1 MNVFELFSTITLDKT
16 NYEKGLKS
24 ASVLTKTEAEKMK
37 NSLLELKNANKTAM
51 DNLIKD
57 FASGKINITD
67 YNNELSKIKSSNS
80 EIENTAKSMGI
91 SLEDSAKK
99 SALAWGAVATAI
111 ITVGK
116 KIDQLMQQSLQY
128 ADQMGDLAAK
138 YGTNSEAIS
147 EMAYVATQAGS
158 DVNTLANAM
167 SMLYMRAKQDGEAF
181 QRLGVSVKDANGNF
195 KAMDDLFWETV
206 YAMNDLDSEGEKSA
220 YMFDLFGRS
229 ASNIGEI
236 LRKDSSELE
245 EMRKRA
251 HDLGI
256 VVNQTTADFAGSWF
270 DKLDELKLQ
279 GQSVLASIVAGAP
292 DAEEKLQNFFDNV
305 VELLEQYVPTFVN
318 FSLRLL
324 LQISLALIKT
334 APSMVTNLV
343 STIID
348 TILSINW
355 LQVGLDIGKSILE
368 GILNIVVSGLNSA
381 LGWLGVDIPKVDLG
395 VGENV
400 NYLEGVDINKE
411 YAVNSKTQNDINI
424 NIEASGDTPV
434 SQDTAE
440 KTAEALAPYIDKILG
455 GK

>member
-1 MNVFELFSTITLDKT
+1 MNVFELFAVLTLQKDDY
-16 NYEKGLKS
+16 NKGLDETEKKS
-24 ASVLTKTEAEKMK
+24 NTWG
-37 NSLLELKNANKTAM
+37 
-51 DNLIKD
+51 D
-57 FASGKINITD
+57 
-67 YNNELSKIKSSNS
+67 KIKNIMQSKAVSAFMLV
-80 EIENTAKSMGI
+80 AK
-91 SLEDSAKK
+91 
-99 SALAWGAVATAI
+99 AVVD
-111 ITVGK
+111 VGK
-116 KIDQLMQQSLQY
+116 KLNQLMQQSLQY

-181 QRLGVSVKDANGNF
+181 QSLGVSVKDANGNF
-195 KAMDDLFWETV
+195 KSMDDLFWETV

-279 GQSVLASIVAGAP
+279 GQSVLASLAAGAP
-292 DAEEKLQNFFDNV
+292 DAEEKLQSFFDNIMTM
-305 VELLEQYVPTFVN
+305 LERYVPTFVN
-318 FSLRLL
+318 FALRIVIQTAIALVRISPSLIRE
-324 LQISLALIKT
+324 IINA
-334 APSMVTNLV
+334 
-343 STIID
+343 IID
-348 TILSINW
+348 TILNVNW
-355 LQVGLDIGKSILE
+355 LQVGIDVGKAILE
-368 GILNIVVSGLNSA
+368 GLLNCIIAGLNSF
-381 LGWLGVDIPKVDLG
+381 LKIFGVNIPKIDSD
-395 VGENV
+395 VGQNYFENLDTSAG
-400 NYLEGVDINKE
+400 NYEISE
-411 YAVNSKTQNDINI
+411 NSKQDINI
-424 NIEASGDTPV
+424 RIEASGDTAV
-434 SQDTAE
+434 SKESAE

>member
-1 MNVFELFSTITLDKT
+1 MNVFELFAVLTLQKDDY
-16 NYEKGLKS
+16 NKGLDETEKKS
-24 ASVLTKTEAEKMK
+24 NTWG
-37 NSLLELKNANKTAM
+37 
-51 DNLIKD
+51 D
-57 FASGKINITD
+57 
-67 YNNELSKIKSSNS
+67 KIKNIMQSKAVSAFMLV
-80 EIENTAKSMGI
+80 AK
-91 SLEDSAKK
+91 
-99 SALAWGAVATAI
+99 AVVD
-111 ITVGK
+111 VGK
-116 KIDQLMQQSLQY
+116 KLNQLMQQSLQY

-181 QRLGVSVKDANGNF
+181 QSLGVSVKDANGNF
-195 KAMDDLFWETV
+195 KSMDDLFWETV

-279 GQSVLASIVAGAP
+279 GQSVLASLAAGAP
-292 DAEEKLQNFFDNV
+292 DAEEKLQSFFDNIMTM
-305 VELLEQYVPTFVN
+305 LERYVPTFVN
-318 FSLRLL
+318 FALRIVIQAAIALVRISPSLIRE
-324 LQISLALIKT
+324 IINA
-334 APSMVTNLV
+334 
-343 STIID
+343 IID
-348 TILSINW
+348 TILNVNW
-355 LQVGLDIGKSILE
+355 LQVGIDVGKAILE
-368 GILNIVVSGLNSA
+368 GLLNCIIAGLNSF
-381 LGWLGVDIPKVDLG
+381 LKIFGVNIPKIDFD
-395 VGENV
+395 VGQNYFENLDTSAG
-400 NYLEGVDINKE
+400 NYEISE
-411 YAVNSKTQNDINI
+411 NSKQDINI
-424 NIEASGDTPV
+424 SIEAKGNTAV
-434 SQDTAE
+434 SKESAE

>member
-1 MNVFELFSTITLDKT
+1 MNVFELFAVLTLQKDDY
-16 NYEKGLKS
+16 NKGLDETEKKS
-24 ASVLTKTEAEKMK
+24 NTWG
-37 NSLLELKNANKTAM
+37 
-51 DNLIKD
+51 D
-57 FASGKINITD
+57 
-67 YNNELSKIKSSNS
+67 KIKNIMQSKAVSAFMLV
-80 EIENTAKSMGI
+80 AK
-91 SLEDSAKK
+91 
-99 SALAWGAVATAI
+99 AVVD
-111 ITVGK
+111 VGK
-116 KIDQLMQQSLQY
+116 KINQLMQQSLQY

-181 QRLGVSVKDANGNF
+181 QSLGVSVKDANGNF
-195 KAMDDLFWETV
+195 KSMDDLFWETV

-279 GQSVLASIVAGAP
+279 GQSVLASLAAGAP
-292 DAEEKLQNFFDNV
+292 DAEEKLQSFFDNIMTM
-305 VELLEQYVPTFVN
+305 LERYVPTFVN
-318 FSLRLL
+318 FALRLVIQAAIAL
-324 LQISLALIKT
+324 VRISPSLIREIIN
-334 APSMVTNLV
+334 A
-343 STIID
+343 IID
-348 TILSINW
+348 TILNVNW
-355 LQVGLDIGKSILE
+355 LQVGIDVGKAILE
-368 GILNIVVSGLNSA
+368 GLLNCIIAGLNSF
-381 LGWLGVDIPKVDLG
+381 LKIFGVNIPKIDFD
-395 VGENV
+395 VGQNYFENLDTSAG
-400 NYLEGVDINKE
+400 NYEISE
-411 YAVNSKTQNDINI
+411 NSKQDINI
-424 NIEASGDTPV
+424 SIEAKGNTAV
-434 SQDTAE
+434 SKESAE

>member
-1 MNVFELFSTITLDKT
+1 MNVFELFAVLTLQKDDY
-16 NYEKGLKS
+16 NKGLDETEKKS
-24 ASVLTKTEAEKMK
+24 NTWG
-37 NSLLELKNANKTAM
+37 
-51 DNLIKD
+51 D
-57 FASGKINITD
+57 
-67 YNNELSKIKSSNS
+67 KIKNIMQSKAVSAFMLV
-80 EIENTAKSMGI
+80 AK
-91 SLEDSAKK
+91 
-99 SALAWGAVATAI
+99 AVVD
-111 ITVGK
+111 VGK
-116 KIDQLMQQSLQY
+116 KINQLMQQSLQY

-181 QRLGVSVKDANGNF
+181 QNLGVSVKDANGNF
-195 KAMDDLFWETV
+195 KSMDDLFWETV

-279 GQSVLASIVAGAP
+279 GQSVLASLAAGAP
-292 DAEEKLQNFFDNV
+292 DAEEKLQSFFDNIMTM
-305 VELLEQYVPTFVN
+305 LERYVPTFVN
-318 FSLRLL
+318 FALRLVIQAAIAL
-324 LQISLALIKT
+324 VRISPSLIREIIN
-334 APSMVTNLV
+334 A
-343 STIID
+343 IID
-348 TILSINW
+348 TILNVNW
-355 LQVGLDIGKSILE
+355 LQVGIDIGKSILE
-368 GILNIVVSGLNSA
+368 GLLNCIIAGLNSF
-381 LGWLGVDIPKVDLG
+381 LKIFGVNIPKIDFD
-395 VGENV
+395 VGQNYFENLDTSAG
-400 NYLEGVDINKE
+400 NYEISE
-411 YAVNSKTQNDINI
+411 NSKQDINI
-424 NIEASGDTPV
+424 RIEAKGNTAV
-434 SQDTAE
+434 SKESAE

>member
-1 MNVFELFSTITLDKT
+1 MNVFELFSTITLDKSG
-16 NYEKGLKS
+16 YEKGLKS

-111 ITVGK
+111 IAVGK
-116 KIDQLMQQSLQY
+116 KIDQLMQQSFQY

-195 KAMDDLFWETV
+195 KSMDDLFWETV

-279 GQSVLASIVAGAP
+279 GQSVLASLAAGAP
-292 DAEEKLQNFFDNV
+292 DAEEKLQSFFDNIMTM
-305 VELLEQYVPTFVN
+305 LERYVPTFVN
-318 FSLRLL
+318 FALRLVIQAAIAL
-324 LQISLALIKT
+324 VRISPSLI
-334 APSMVTNLV
+334 SEIIN
-343 STIID
+343 TIID
-348 TILSINW
+348 TILNVNW
-355 LQVGLDIGKSILE
+355 LQVGIDVGKAILE
-368 GILNIVVSGLNSA
+368 GLLNCIIAGLNSF
-381 LGWLGVDIPKVDLG
+381 LKIFGVNIPKIDFD
-395 VGENV
+395 VGQNYFENLDTSAG
-400 NYLEGVDINKE
+400 NYEISE
-411 YAVNSKTQNDINI
+411 NSKQDINI
-424 NIEASGDTPV
+424 SIEAKGNTAV
-434 SQDTAE
+434 SKESAE

>member
-1 MNVFELFSTITLDKT
+1 MNVFELFAVLTLQKDDY
-16 NYEKGLKS
+16 NKGLDETEKKS
-24 ASVLTKTEAEKMK
+24 NTWG
-37 NSLLELKNANKTAM
+37 
-51 DNLIKD
+51 D
-57 FASGKINITD
+57 
-67 YNNELSKIKSSNS
+67 KIKNIMQSKAVSAFMLV
-80 EIENTAKSMGI
+80 AK
-91 SLEDSAKK
+91 
-99 SALAWGAVATAI
+99 AVVD
-111 ITVGK
+111 VGK
-116 KIDQLMQQSLQY
+116 KLNQLMQQSLQY

-181 QRLGVSVKDANGNF
+181 QSLGVSVKDANGNF
-195 KAMDDLFWETV
+195 KSMDDLFWETV

-279 GQSVLASIVAGAP
+279 GQSVLASLAAGAP
-292 DAEEKLQNFFDNV
+292 DAEEKLQSFFDNIMTM
-305 VELLEQYVPTFVN
+305 LERYVPTFVN
-318 FSLRLL
+318 FALRLVIQVAIAL
-324 LQISLALIKT
+324 VRISPSLIREIIN
-334 APSMVTNLV
+334 A
-343 STIID
+343 IID
-348 TILSINW
+348 TILNVNW
-355 LQVGLDIGKSILE
+355 LQVGIDIGKAILE
-368 GILNIVVSGLNSA
+368 GLLNCIIAGLNSF
-381 LGWLGVDIPKVDLG
+381 LKIFGVNIPKIDFD
-395 VGENV
+395 VGQNYFENLDTSAG
-400 NYLEGVDINKE
+400 NYEISE
-411 YAVNSKTQNDINI
+411 NSKQDINI
-424 NIEASGDTPV
+424 SIEAKGNTAV
-434 SQDTAE
+434 SKESAE

>member
-16 NYEKGLKS
+16 GYEQGLKS

-99 SALAWGAVATAI
+99 SALAWSAVATAI
-111 ITVGK
+111 VAVGK

-305 VELLEQYVPTFVN
+305 VELLEQYVPTFIN

-324 LQISLALIKT
+324 LQISLALIRT
-334 APSMVTNLV
+334 APSMVADLV

-348 TILSINW
+348 TVLSINW

>member
-1 MNVFELFSTITLDKT
+1 MNVFELFSTITLDKSG
-16 NYEKGLKS
+16 YEKGLKS

-67 YNNELSKIKSSNS
+67 YNKELSKIKSSNS

-111 ITVGK
+111 VAVGK

-138 YGTNSEAIS
+138 YGTTSEAIS

-181 QRLGVSVKDANGNF
+181 QSLGVSVKDANGNF
-195 KAMDDLFWETV
+195 KSMDDLFWETV

-279 GQSVLASIVAGAP
+279 GQSVLASIAAGAP
-292 DAEEKLQNFFDNV
+292 DAEEKLQSFFDNIMTM
-305 VELLEQYVPTFVN
+305 LERYVPTFVN
-318 FSLRLL
+318 FALRIVIQAAIALVRISPSLIRE
-324 LQISLALIKT
+324 IINA
-334 APSMVTNLV
+334 
-343 STIID
+343 IID
-348 TILSINW
+348 TILNVNW
-355 LQVGLDIGKSILE
+355 LQVGIDVGKAILE
-368 GILNIVVSGLNSA
+368 GLLNCIIAGLNSF
-381 LGWLGVDIPKVDLG
+381 LKIFGVNIPKIDFD
-395 VGENV
+395 VGQNYFENLDTSAG
-400 NYLEGVDINKE
+400 NYEISE
-411 YAVNSKTQNDINI
+411 NSKQDINI
-424 NIEASGDTPV
+424 SIEASGDTAV
-434 SQDTAE
+434 SKESAE

>member
-1 MNVFELFSTITLDKT
+1 MNVFELFAVLTLQKDDY
-16 NYEKGLKS
+16 NKGLDETEKKS
-24 ASVLTKTEAEKMK
+24 NTWG
-37 NSLLELKNANKTAM
+37 
-51 DNLIKD
+51 D
-57 FASGKINITD
+57 
-67 YNNELSKIKSSNS
+67 KIKNIMQSKAVSAFMLV
-80 EIENTAKSMGI
+80 AK
-91 SLEDSAKK
+91 
-99 SALAWGAVATAI
+99 AVVD
-111 ITVGK
+111 VGK
-116 KIDQLMQQSLQY
+116 KLNQLMQQSLQY

-181 QRLGVSVKDANGNF
+181 QSLGVSVKDANGNF
-195 KAMDDLFWETV
+195 KSMDDLFWETV

-279 GQSVLASIVAGAP
+279 GQSVLASLAAGAP
-292 DAEEKLQNFFDNV
+292 DAEEKLQSFFDNIMTM
-305 VELLEQYVPTFVN
+305 LERYVPTFVN
-318 FSLRLL
+318 FALRIVI
-324 LQISLALIKT
+324 QAAIALIRIS
-334 APSMVTNLV
+334 PSLIREIIN
-343 STIID
+343 TIID
-348 TILSINW
+348 TILNVNW
-355 LQVGLDIGKSILE
+355 LQVGIDVGKAILE
-368 GILNIVVSGLNSA
+368 GLLNCIIAGLNSF
-381 LGWLGVDIPKVDLG
+381 LKIFGVNIPKIDFD
-395 VGENV
+395 VGQNYFENLDTSAG
-400 NYLEGVDINKE
+400 NYEISE
-411 YAVNSKTQNDINI
+411 NSKQDINI
-424 NIEASGDTPV
+424 SIEAKGNTAV
-434 SQDTAE
+434 SKESAE

>member
-1 MNVFELFSTITLDKT
+1 MNVFELFAVLTLQKDDY
-16 NYEKGLKS
+16 NKGLDETEKKS
-24 ASVLTKTEAEKMK
+24 NT
-37 NSLLELKNANKTAM
+37 
-51 DNLIKD
+51 
-57 FASGKINITD
+57 SGD
-67 YNNELSKIKSSNS
+67 KIKNIMQSKAVSAFMLV
-80 EIENTAKSMGI
+80 AKAVVDVS
-91 SLEDSAKK
+91 KK
-99 SALAWGAVATAI
+99 LN
-111 ITVGK
+111 
-116 KIDQLMQQSLQY
+116 QLMQQSLQY

-181 QRLGVSVKDANGNF
+181 QSLGVSVKDANGNF
-195 KAMDDLFWETV
+195 KSMDDLFWETV

-256 VVNQTTADFAGSWF
+256 VVNQNTADFAGSWF

-279 GQSVLASIVAGAP
+279 GQSVLASLAAGAP
-292 DAEEKLQNFFDNV
+292 DAEEKLQSFFDNIMTM
-305 VELLEQYVPTFVN
+305 LERYVPTFVN
-318 FSLRLL
+318 FALRIVIQAAIALVRISPSLIRE
-324 LQISLALIKT
+324 II
-334 APSMVTNLV
+334 N
-343 STIID
+343 TIID
-348 TILSINW
+348 TILNVNW
-355 LQVGLDIGKSILE
+355 LQVGIDIGKAILE
-368 GILNIVVSGLNSA
+368 GLLNCIIAGLNSF
-381 LGWLGVDIPKVDLG
+381 LKILGVNIPKIDFD
-395 VGENV
+395 VGQNYFENLDTSAG
-400 NYLEGVDINKE
+400 NYEISE
-411 YAVNSKTQNDINI
+411 NSKQDINI
-424 NIEASGDTPV
+424 SIEAKGNTAV
-434 SQDTAE
+434 SKESAE

>member
-1 MNVFELFSTITLDKT
+1 MNVFELFAVLTLQKDDY
-16 NYEKGLKS
+16 NKGLDETEKKS
-24 ASVLTKTEAEKMK
+24 NTWG
-37 NSLLELKNANKTAM
+37 
-51 DNLIKD
+51 D
-57 FASGKINITD
+57 
-67 YNNELSKIKSSNS
+67 KIKNIMQSKAVSAFMLV
-80 EIENTAKSMGI
+80 AK
-91 SLEDSAKK
+91 
-99 SALAWGAVATAI
+99 AVVD
-111 ITVGK
+111 VGK
-116 KIDQLMQQSLQY
+116 KLNQLMQQSLQY

-181 QRLGVSVKDANGNF
+181 QNLGVSVKDANGNF
-195 KAMDDLFWETV
+195 KSMDDLFWETV

-279 GQSVLASIVAGAP
+279 GQSVLASLAAGAP
-292 DAEEKLQNFFDNV
+292 DAEEKLQSFFDNIMTM
-305 VELLEQYVPTFVN
+305 LERYVPTFVN
-318 FSLRLL
+318 FALRLVIQAAIAL
-324 LQISLALIKT
+324 VRISPSLIREIIN
-334 APSMVTNLV
+334 A
-343 STIID
+343 IID
-348 TILSINW
+348 TILNVNW
-355 LQVGLDIGKSILE
+355 LQVGIDVGKAILE
-368 GILNIVVSGLNSA
+368 GLLNCIIAGLNGF
-381 LGWLGVDIPKVDLG
+381 LKILGVNIPKIDFD
-395 VGENV
+395 VGQNYFENLDTSAG
-400 NYLEGVDINKE
+400 NYEISE
-411 YAVNSKTQNDINI
+411 NSKQDINI
-424 NIEASGDTPV
+424 SIEAKGNTAV
-434 SQDTAE
+434 SKESAE

>member
-111 ITVGK
+111 VAVGK

-128 ADQMGDLAAK
+128 ADQMGDIAAK
-138 YGTNSEAIS
+138 YGTTSEAIS

-181 QRLGVSVKDANGNF
+181 QSLGVSVKDANGDF
-195 KAMDDLFWETV
+195 KSMDDLFWETV

-292 DAEEKLQNFFDNV
+292 DAEERLQNFFDNV

-324 LQISLALIKT
+324 LQISLALIRT
-334 APSMVTNLV
+334 APSMVADLV

-348 TILSINW
+348 TVLSINW

-395 VGENV
+395 VGENG
-400 NYLEGVDINKE
+400 NYLEGVDIDKE

>member
-1 MNVFELFSTITLDKT
+1 MNVFELFAVLTLQKDDY
-16 NYEKGLKS
+16 NKGLDETEKKS
-24 ASVLTKTEAEKMK
+24 NTWG
-37 NSLLELKNANKTAM
+37 
-51 DNLIKD
+51 D
-57 FASGKINITD
+57 
-67 YNNELSKIKSSNS
+67 KIKNIMQSKAVSAFMLV
-80 EIENTAKSMGI
+80 AK
-91 SLEDSAKK
+91 
-99 SALAWGAVATAI
+99 AVVD
-111 ITVGK
+111 VGK
-116 KIDQLMQQSLQY
+116 KLNQLMQQSLQY

-181 QRLGVSVKDANGNF
+181 QNLGVSVKDANGNF
-195 KAMDDLFWETV
+195 KSMDDLFWETA

-279 GQSVLASIVAGAP
+279 GQSVLASLAAGAP
-292 DAEEKLQNFFDNV
+292 DAEEKLQSFFDNIMTM
-305 VELLEQYVPTFVN
+305 LERYVPTFVN
-318 FSLRLL
+318 FALRLVIQAAIAL
-324 LQISLALIKT
+324 VRISPSLIREIIN
-334 APSMVTNLV
+334 A
-343 STIID
+343 IID
-348 TILSINW
+348 TILNVNW
-355 LQVGLDIGKSILE
+355 LQVGIDVGKAILE
-368 GILNIVVSGLNSA
+368 GLLNCIIAGLNGF
-381 LGWLGVDIPKVDLG
+381 LKILGVNIPKIDFD
-395 VGENV
+395 VGQNYFENLDTSAG
-400 NYLEGVDINKE
+400 NYEISE
-411 YAVNSKTQNDINI
+411 NSKQDINI
-424 NIEASGDTPV
+424 SIEAKGNTAV
-434 SQDTAE
+434 SKESAE

>member
-1 MNVFELFSTITLDKT
+1 MNVFELFAVLTLQKDDY
-16 NYEKGLKS
+16 NKGLDETEKKS
-24 ASVLTKTEAEKMK
+24 NTWG
-37 NSLLELKNANKTAM
+37 
-51 DNLIKD
+51 D
-57 FASGKINITD
+57 
-67 YNNELSKIKSSNS
+67 KIKNIMQSKAVSAFMLV
-80 EIENTAKSMGI
+80 AK
-91 SLEDSAKK
+91 
-99 SALAWGAVATAI
+99 AVVD
-111 ITVGK
+111 VGK
-116 KIDQLMQQSLQY
+116 KLNQLMQQSLQY

-181 QRLGVSVKDANGNF
+181 QSLGVSVKDANGNF
-195 KAMDDLFWETV
+195 KSMDDLFWETV

-279 GQSVLASIVAGAP
+279 GQSVLASLAAGAP
-292 DAEEKLQNFFDNV
+292 DAEEKLQAFFDNIMTM
-305 VELLEQYVPTFVN
+305 LERYVPTFVN
-318 FSLRLL
+318 FALRLVIQVAIAL
-324 LQISLALIKT
+324 VRISPSLIREII
-334 APSMVTNLV
+334 N
-343 STIID
+343 TIID
-348 TILSINW
+348 TILNVNW
-355 LQVGLDIGKSILE
+355 LQVGIDIGKAILE
-368 GILNIVVSGLNSA
+368 GLLNCIIAGLNSF
-381 LGWLGVDIPKVDLG
+381 LKIFGVNIPKIDFD
-395 VGENV
+395 VGQNYFENLDTSAG
-400 NYLEGVDINKE
+400 NYEISE
-411 YAVNSKTQNDINI
+411 NSKQDINI
-424 NIEASGDTPV
+424 SIEAKGNTAV
-434 SQDTAE
+434 SKESAE

>member
-1 MNVFELFSTITLDKT
+1 MNVFELFSTITLDKSG
-16 NYEKGLKS
+16 YEKGLKS

-67 YNNELSKIKSSNS
+67 YNKELSKIKSSNS

-111 ITVGK
+111 IAVGK
-116 KIDQLMQQSLQY
+116 KIDQLMQQSFQY

-138 YGTNSEAIS
+138 YGTTSEAIS

-181 QRLGVSVKDANGNF
+181 QSLGVSVKDANGNF
-195 KAMDDLFWETV
+195 KSMDDLFWETV

-279 GQSVLASIVAGAP
+279 GQSVLASLAAGAP
-292 DAEEKLQNFFDNV
+292 DAEEKLQSFFDNIMTM
-305 VELLEQYVPTFVN
+305 LERYVPTFVN
-318 FSLRLL
+318 FALRLVIQAAIAL
-324 LQISLALIKT
+324 VRISPSLIREII
-334 APSMVTNLV
+334 N
-343 STIID
+343 TIID
-348 TILSINW
+348 TILNVNW
-355 LQVGLDIGKSILE
+355 LQVGIDVGKAILE
-368 GILNIVVSGLNSA
+368 GLLNCIIAGLNGF
-381 LGWLGVDIPKVDLG
+381 LKIFGVNIPKIDFD
-395 VGENV
+395 VGQNYFENLDTSAG
-400 NYLEGVDINKE
+400 NYEISE
-411 YAVNSKTQNDINI
+411 NSKQDINI
-424 NIEASGDTPV
+424 SIEAKGNTAV
-434 SQDTAE
+434 SKESAE

>member
-1 MNVFELFSTITLDKT
+1 MNVFELFAVLTLQKDDY
-16 NYEKGLKS
+16 NKGLDETEKKS
-24 ASVLTKTEAEKMK
+24 NTWG
-37 NSLLELKNANKTAM
+37 
-51 DNLIKD
+51 D
-57 FASGKINITD
+57 
-67 YNNELSKIKSSNS
+67 KIKNIMQSKAVSAFMLV
-80 EIENTAKSMGI
+80 AK
-91 SLEDSAKK
+91 
-99 SALAWGAVATAI
+99 AVVD
-111 ITVGK
+111 VGK
-116 KIDQLMQQSLQY
+116 KLNQLMQQSLQY

-167 SMLYMRAKQDGEAF
+167 SMLYMRAKHDGEAF
-181 QRLGVSVKDANGNF
+181 QSLGVSVKDANGNF
-195 KAMDDLFWETV
+195 KSMDDLFWETV

-279 GQSVLASIVAGAP
+279 GQSVLASLAAGAP
-292 DAEEKLQNFFDNV
+292 DAEEKLQSFFDNIMTM
-305 VELLEQYVPTFVN
+305 LERYVPTFVN
-318 FSLRLL
+318 FALRIVIQTAIALVRISPSLIRE
-324 LQISLALIKT
+324 IINA
-334 APSMVTNLV
+334 
-343 STIID
+343 IID
-348 TILSINW
+348 TILNVNW
-355 LQVGLDIGKSILE
+355 LQVGIDVGKAILE
-368 GILNIVVSGLNSA
+368 GLLNCIIAGLNSF
-381 LGWLGVDIPKVDLG
+381 LKILGVNIPKIDFD
-395 VGENV
+395 VGQNYFENLDTSDG
-400 NYLEGVDINKE
+400 NYEISE
-411 YAVNSKTQNDINI
+411 NSKQDINI
-424 NIEASGDTPV
+424 SIEAKGNTAV
-434 SQDTAE
+434 SKESAE

>member
-1 MNVFELFSTITLDKT
+1 MNVFELFAVLTLQKDDY
-16 NYEKGLKS
+16 NKGLDETEKKS
-24 ASVLTKTEAEKMK
+24 NTWG
-37 NSLLELKNANKTAM
+37 
-51 DNLIKD
+51 D
-57 FASGKINITD
+57 
-67 YNNELSKIKSSNS
+67 KIKNIMQSKAVSAFMLV
-80 EIENTAKSMGI
+80 AK
-91 SLEDSAKK
+91 
-99 SALAWGAVATAI
+99 AVVD
-111 ITVGK
+111 VGK
-116 KIDQLMQQSLQY
+116 KINQLMQQSLQY

-181 QRLGVSVKDANGNF
+181 QNLGVSVKDANGNF
-195 KAMDDLFWETV
+195 KSMDDLFWETV

-279 GQSVLASIVAGAP
+279 GQSVLASLAAGAP
-292 DAEEKLQNFFDNV
+292 DAEEKLQSFFDNIMTM
-305 VELLEQYVPTFVN
+305 LERYVPTFVN
-318 FSLRLL
+318 FALRLVIQAAIAL
-324 LQISLALIKT
+324 VRISPSLIREIIN
-334 APSMVTNLV
+334 A
-343 STIID
+343 IID
-348 TILSINW
+348 TILNVNW
-355 LQVGLDIGKSILE
+355 LQVGIDIGKSILE
-368 GILNIVVSGLNSA
+368 GLLNCIIAGLNSF
-381 LGWLGVDIPKVDLG
+381 LKIFGVNIPKIDFD
-395 VGENV
+395 VGQNYFENLDTSAG
-400 NYLEGVDINKE
+400 NYEISE
-411 YAVNSKTQNDINI
+411 NSKQDINI
-424 NIEASGDTPV
+424 SIEAKGNTAV
-434 SQDTAE
+434 SKESAE